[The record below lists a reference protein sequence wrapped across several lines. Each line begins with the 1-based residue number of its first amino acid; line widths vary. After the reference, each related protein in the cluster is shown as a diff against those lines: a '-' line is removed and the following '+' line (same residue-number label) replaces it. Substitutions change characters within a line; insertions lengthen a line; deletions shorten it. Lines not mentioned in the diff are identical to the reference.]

1 MQWTLEAA
9 PALTVLRLPPSL
21 PPTDH
26 AGSSDRQRVG
36 VSIQTQ
42 SSSKIWRSVCV
53 SVCLCHP
60 CRDVCLVFC
69 FVLLLLWGHLV
80 LVVLL
85 VRIEKEGVFIQEL
98 FWI

>member
-53 SVCLCHP
+53 CVC
-60 CRDVCLVFC
+60 VGVILVEMFG
-69 FVLLLLWGHLV
+69 FFLLLLWGHLV
-80 LVVLL
+80 LL
-85 VRIEKEGVFIQEL
+85 VRTEKEGVFIQEL
-98 FWI
+98 VWI